1 MYPKKYQE
9 AKEKVPQSQGIDNL
23 VESKYESE
31 FESESETSDNTS
43 TIEEYDETV
52 VPTEISAQSN

>member
-9 AKEKVPQSQGIDNL
+9 AKEKAPQVNDIL

-31 FESESETSDNTS
+31 FESETSDNS
-43 TIEEYDETV
+43 SSIEEYDDTV
-52 VPTEISAQSN
+52 VPTEISAQSNWK